1 MRAVKVSHT
10 DSDYLARGVH
20 KGADGGVVLHHKGA
34 DFKSCGITVGIA
46 IENDTDGSAGLTT
59 AITEDTVTC
68 TLAGGTNN
76 TWTKDDQYSIY
87 KTSSKDSSISF
98 IYTDRRFGQ
107 KVVKGDILTKK
118 GFFPE
123 DRDIDEDIDE
133 IFGEGQPEFAHD

>member
-1 MRAVKVSHT
+1 MRATKVTHT
-10 DSDYLARGVH
+10 DSDYLVRGNH
-20 KGADGGVVLHHKGA
+20 GGADGTLTLRHKGA

-59 AITEDTVTC
+59 KITENTITC
-68 TLAGGTNN
+68 TLSGGTNN

-87 KTSSKDSSISF
+87 KTSSKDSTISH
-98 IYTDRRFGQ
+98 IYTDRRFGK
-107 KVVKGDILTKK
+107 KVVRGDILTRR

-123 DRDIDEDIDE
+123 DADIDEDIDE